1 VLALNNLATMLAERQ
16 DQLGDARQFI
26 ERAISVSGRP
36 PALLDTLGTILVRSH
51 QYKPAVAAL
60 EEAVA
65 GTANDPRYYFHLAAA
80 YDGDGRSTD
89 AQRALQTAIELG
101 LDKAILTSG
110 DRELLAS
117 LKHDLLTANFQE

>member
-1 VLALNNLATMLAERQ
+1 MT
-16 DQLGDARQFI
+16 
-26 ERAISVSGRP
+26 VSGRQ

-51 QYKPAVAAL
+51 QYKPAIVAL

-65 GTANDPRYYFHLAAA
+65 GTATDPRYYFHLAAA
-80 YDGDGRSTD
+80 YDGVNRSAD

-117 LKHDLLTANFQE
+117 LKHELVTVNYQE